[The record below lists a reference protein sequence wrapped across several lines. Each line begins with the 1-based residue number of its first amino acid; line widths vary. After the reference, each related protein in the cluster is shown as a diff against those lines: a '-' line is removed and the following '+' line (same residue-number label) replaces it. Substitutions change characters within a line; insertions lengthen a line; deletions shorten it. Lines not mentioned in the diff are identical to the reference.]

1 MNKVFLIG
9 NITKDIELRQSNSG
23 KFVVEFSIA
32 INNGKDQQGNELPA
46 DFINCTAWNKTAEV
60 LSKYATKGTKVCIEG
75 AMKTKTWV
83 DQQGNNRY
91 KTCVLVDRVELLG
104 GRPQQQQQ
112 PQQVANRYEPDY
124 NRPEYD
130 QPQYNEPLYQQ
141 QSIRPDGRNV
151 TGGLDYSDIKTDDL
165 PFY

>member
-1 MNKVFLIG
+1 MNKVILIG

-75 AMKTKTWV
+75 AMKTQTWV

-91 KTCVLVDRVELLG
+91 KTYVLVDRVELLG
-104 GRPQQQQQ
+104 GRPQQQQN
-112 PQQVANRYEPDY
+112 PAQVANQYE
-124 NRPEYD
+124 
-130 QPQYNEPLYQQ
+130 PQYNEPLYQQ

-151 TGGLDYSDIKTDDL
+151 TGGLNYSDIKTDDL

>member
-1 MNKVFLIG
+1 MNKVILIG
-9 NITKDIELRQSNSG
+9 NTTKDIELRQSNSG
-23 KFVVEFSIA
+23 KFVVEFSVA

-75 AMKTKTWV
+75 AMKTQTWV

-91 KTCVLVDRVELLG
+91 KTYVLVDRVELLS
-104 GRPQQQQQ
+104 RPQQQQN
-112 PQQVANRYEPDY
+112 PAQVANQVTNQYEPQY
-124 NRPEYD
+124 N
-130 QPQYNEPLYQQ
+130 QPQYNQPQYQQ

-151 TGGLDYSDIKTDDL
+151 TGGLNYADIKADDL

>member
-1 MNKVFLIG
+1 MNKVILIG

-23 KFVVEFSIA
+23 KFVVEFSVA

-60 LSKYATKGTKVCIEG
+60 LSKYATKGTKVGIEG
-75 AMKTKTWV
+75 AMKTQTWT

-91 KTCVLVDRVELLG
+91 KTYVLVDRVELLS
-104 GRPQQQQQ
+104 RPQQQQN
-112 PQQVANRYEPDY
+112 PAQVANQYE
-124 NRPEYD
+124 
-130 QPQYNEPLYQQ
+130 PQYNEPQYEQ
-141 QSIRPDGRNV
+141 QSIRSDGRNV
-151 TGGLDYSDIKTDDL
+151 TGGVTFEPDDL

>member
-23 KFVVEFSIA
+23 KFVVEFSVA

-60 LSKYATKGTKVCIEG
+60 LSKYATKGTKVGIEG
-75 AMKTKTWV
+75 AMKTQTWT

-91 KTCVLVDRVELLG
+91 KTYVLVDRVELLG
-104 GRPQQQQQ
+104 GRPQQQQN
-112 PQQVANRYEPDY
+112 PAQVANQYE
-124 NRPEYD
+124 
-130 QPQYNEPLYQQ
+130 QQYNEPLYQQ

-151 TGGLDYSDIKTDDL
+151 TGGLNYSDIKTDDL

>member
-1 MNKVFLIG
+1 MNKVILIG

-23 KFVVEFSIA
+23 KFVVEFSVA

-60 LSKYATKGTKVCIEG
+60 LSKYATKGTKVGIEG
-75 AMKTKTWV
+75 AMKTQTWT

-91 KTCVLVDRVELLG
+91 KTYVLVDRVELLS
-104 GRPQQQQQ
+104 RPQQQQN
-112 PQQVANRYEPDY
+112 PAQVANQYEPQY
-124 NRPEYD
+124 NQP
-130 QPQYNEPLYQQ
+130 PQYNEPQYQQ

-151 TGGLDYSDIKTDDL
+151 TGGLDYSDIKPDDL

>member
-1 MNKVFLIG
+1 MNKVILIG

-23 KFVVEFSIA
+23 KFVVEFSVA

-60 LSKYATKGTKVCIEG
+60 LSKYATKGTKVGIEG
-75 AMKTKTWV
+75 AMKTQTWT

-91 KTCVLVDRVELLG
+91 KTYVLVDRVELLS
-104 GRPQQQQQ
+104 RPQQQQN
-112 PQQVANRYEPDY
+112 PAQVANQVTNQYEPKY
-124 NRPEYD
+124 N
-130 QPQYNEPLYQQ
+130 QPQYQQ

-151 TGGLDYSDIKTDDL
+151 TGGLDYSDIKPDDL

>member
-23 KFVVEFSIA
+23 KFVVEFSVA

-46 DFINCTAWNKTAEV
+46 DFINCTAWNKTAEI
-60 LSKYATKGTKVCIEG
+60 LDKYTTKGTKVGIEG
-75 AMKTKTWV
+75 AMKTQTWV

-91 KTCVLVDRVELLG
+91 KTYVLVDRVELLS
-104 GRPQQQQQ
+104 RPQQQQN
-112 PQQVANRYEPDY
+112 PAQVANQVTNQYEPQY
-124 NRPEYD
+124 N
-130 QPQYNEPLYQQ
+130 QPQYQQ
-141 QSIRPDGRNV
+141 QGLNGGSRDV
-151 TGGLDYSDIKTDDL
+151 TGFSYADIKSDDL

>member
-1 MNKVFLIG
+1 MNKVFLTG

-60 LSKYATKGTKVCIEG
+60 LSKYATKGTKVGIEG
-75 AMKTKTWV
+75 AMKTQTWT

-91 KTCVLVDRVELLG
+91 KTYVLVDRVELLS
-104 GRPQQQQQ
+104 RPQQQQN
-112 PQQVANRYEPDY
+112 PAQVANQYEPQY
-124 NRPEYD
+124 NQP
-130 QPQYNEPLYQQ
+130 PQYNEPQYQQ

-151 TGGLDYSDIKTDDL
+151 TGGLNYADIKADDL

>member
-1 MNKVFLIG
+1 MNKVILIG

-46 DFINCTAWNKTAEV
+46 DFVNCTAWNKTAEV
-60 LSKYATKGTKVCIEG
+60 LSKYATKGTKVGIEG
-75 AMKTKTWV
+75 AMKTQTWT

-91 KTCVLVDRVELLG
+91 KTYVLVDRVELLS
-104 GRPQQQQQ
+104 RPQQQQN
-112 PQQVANRYEPDY
+112 PAQVANQYE
-124 NRPEYD
+124 
-130 QPQYNEPLYQQ
+130 PQYNEPQYQQ

-151 TGGLDYSDIKTDDL
+151 TGGLNYSDIKSDDL

>member
-1 MNKVFLIG
+1 MNKVILIG

-46 DFINCTAWNKTAEV
+46 DFVNCTAWNKTAEV
-60 LSKYATKGTKVCIEG
+60 LSKYATKGTKVGIEG
-75 AMKTKTWV
+75 AMKTQTWT

-91 KTCVLVDRVELLG
+91 KTYVLADRVELLS
-104 GRPQQQQQ
+104 RPQQQQN
-112 PQQVANRYEPDY
+112 PAQVANQVTNQYE
-124 NRPEYD
+124 
-130 QPQYNEPLYQQ
+130 PQYNQPQYQQ

-151 TGGLDYSDIKTDDL
+151 TGGLDYSDFKPDDL

>member
-9 NITKDIELRQSNSG
+9 NITKDIELRQSNNG
-23 KFVVEFSIA
+23 KFVVEFSVA

-46 DFINCTAWNKTAEV
+46 DFVNCTAWNKTAEV
-60 LSKYATKGTKVCIEG
+60 LSKYTNKGSKISVEG
-75 AMKTKTWV
+75 AMKTQTWV

-91 KTCVLVDRVELLG
+91 KTYVLVDRVELLG
-104 GRPQQQQQ
+104 GRPQQN
-112 PQQVANRYEPDY
+112 PAQVANQYE
-124 NRPEYD
+124 
-130 QPQYNEPLYQQ
+130 PQYNEPLYQQ

-151 TGGLDYSDIKTDDL
+151 TGGLNYSDIKTDDL

>member
-23 KFVVEFSIA
+23 KFVVEFSVA

-46 DFINCTAWNKTAEV
+46 DFVNCTAWNKTAEV
-60 LSKYATKGTKVCIEG
+60 LSKYTNKGSKISVEG
-75 AMKTKTWV
+75 AMKTNTWV

-91 KTCVLVDRVELLG
+91 KTYVLVDRIELLSS
-104 GRPQQQQQ
+104 RPQQQNNNQYEPQYQQ
-112 PQQVANRYEPDY
+112 AQQVANQYE
-124 NRPEYD
+124 
-130 QPQYNEPLYQQ
+130 PQYNEPQYQQ

-151 TGGLDYSDIKTDDL
+151 TGGLNYSDIKTDDL

>member
-9 NITKDIELRQSNSG
+9 NTTKDIELRQSNSG

-60 LSKYATKGTKVCIEG
+60 LSKYATKGTKVGIEG
-75 AMKTKTWV
+75 AMKTQTWT

-91 KTCVLVDRVELLG
+91 KTYVLVDRVELLS
-104 GRPQQQQQ
+104 RPQQQQN
-112 PQQVANRYEPDY
+112 PAQVANQYEPQY
-124 NRPEYD
+124 NQP
-130 QPQYNEPLYQQ
+130 PQYNEPQYQQ

-151 TGGLDYSDIKTDDL
+151 TGGLNYSDIKPDDL

>member
-1 MNKVFLIG
+1 MNKVILIG

-23 KFVVEFSIA
+23 KFVVEFSVA

-60 LSKYATKGTKVCIEG
+60 LSKYATKGTKVGIEG
-75 AMKTKTWV
+75 AMKTQTWT

-91 KTCVLVDRVELLG
+91 KTYVLVDRVELLG
-104 GRPQQQQQ
+104 GRPQQQQN
-112 PQQVANRYEPDY
+112 PAQVANQYEPQY
-124 NRPEYD
+124 NQP
-130 QPQYNEPLYQQ
+130 PQYNEPQYQQ

-151 TGGLDYSDIKTDDL
+151 TGGLNYADIKADDL

>member
-1 MNKVFLIG
+1 MNTVFLIG

-23 KFVVEFSIA
+23 KFVVEFSVA

-60 LSKYATKGTKVCIEG
+60 LSKYATKGTKVGIEG
-75 AMKTKTWV
+75 AMKTQTWT

-91 KTCVLVDRVELLG
+91 KTYVLVDRVELLG
-104 GRPQQQQQ
+104 GRPQQQQN
-112 PQQVANRYEPDY
+112 PAQVANQYE
-124 NRPEYD
+124 
-130 QPQYNEPLYQQ
+130 QQYNEPLYQQ

-151 TGGLDYSDIKTDDL
+151 TGGLNYSDIKTDDL

>member
-23 KFVVEFSIA
+23 KFVVEFSVA

-60 LSKYATKGTKVCIEG
+60 LSKYATKGTKVGIEG
-75 AMKTKTWV
+75 AMKTQTWT

-91 KTCVLVDRVELLG
+91 KTYVLVDRVELLS
-104 GRPQQQQQ
+104 RPQQQQN
-112 PQQVANRYEPDY
+112 PAQVANQYE
-124 NRPEYD
+124 
-130 QPQYNEPLYQQ
+130 PQYNQPPQYQQ

-151 TGGLDYSDIKTDDL
+151 TGGLNYADIKADDL